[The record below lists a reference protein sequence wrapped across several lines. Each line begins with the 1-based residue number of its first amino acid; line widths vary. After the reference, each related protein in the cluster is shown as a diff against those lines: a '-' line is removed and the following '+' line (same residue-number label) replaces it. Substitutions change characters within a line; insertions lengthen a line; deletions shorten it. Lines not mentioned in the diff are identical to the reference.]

1 VRVAIIPARF
11 QSTRFPG
18 KVLADLGGRPM
29 VAHVVDRARESGVFD
44 SICIATD
51 DARVADRL
59 RGLDV
64 EVVTTRA
71 DHATGTER
79 VAEAAARL
87 DAGAIVF
94 NVQGDEPLLPPE
106 LLRELA
112 AFVDA
117 RPEAEIAT
125 AAHPCADAG
134 AFASPH
140 VVKTVVDQ
148 SGRALYFSRTGI
160 PHGVGFPSPGF
171 LRHVGVYAF
180 RRGALGRFVRL
191 PRGRLEAAEG
201 LEQLRALENGI
212 AVHVC
217 VTAHASHGVDT
228 PADLKDVAA
237 RLDAFL
243 ESRPAR
249 RFQPIPSTTRARDE
263 A

>member
-1 VRVAIIPARF
+1 M

-29 VAHVVDRARESGVFD
+29 VAHVVDRVRESGVFD
-44 SICIATD
+44 SIYVATD
-51 DARVADRL
+51 DARVAERL
-59 RGLDV
+59 RGFDV

-79 VAEAAARL
+79 VAEVAARL

-112 AFVDA
+112 AFLDA
-117 RPEAEIAT
+117 RSDVEIAT

-140 VVKTVVDQ
+140 VVKVVVDAT
-148 SGRALYFSRTGI
+148 GRALYFSRAGI
-160 PHGVGFPSPGF
+160 PHGTRFPNPGF

-180 RRGALGRFVRL
+180 KRAALTRFVRL
-191 PRGRLEAAEG
+191 PRGRLEALEG
-201 LEQLRALENGI
+201 LEQLRALEAGM

-228 PADLKDVAA
+228 PDDLKDVAA

-243 ESRPAR
+243 ESRTAQ
-249 RFQPIPSTTRARDE
+249 RFHSIPTTMRTRDE